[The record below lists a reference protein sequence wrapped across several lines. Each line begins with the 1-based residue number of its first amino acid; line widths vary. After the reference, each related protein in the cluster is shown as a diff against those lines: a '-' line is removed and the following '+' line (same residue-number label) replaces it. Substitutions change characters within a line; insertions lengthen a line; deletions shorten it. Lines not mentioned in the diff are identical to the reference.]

1 MESLSTPGQPDRG
14 PMPSLP
20 TFPPLSPR
28 LTHWLARQ
36 LMLRAR
42 AALVLMAYTL
52 GFALVYLGV
61 HEIRHDG
68 AVPPATASLTL
79 TLLPLVLS
87 VKLLAVVVM
96 SCHRG
101 WWRYA
106 TFADLVNLVQATTI
120 GSLALALV
128 LGLLGPA
135 APVPLS
141 ILVMDWAGVLLVVC
155 GCRAGTRLVHEVAR
169 TWFPRRNQPRQRV
182 LVVGAREAGEALV
195 CRLRVTSRLGMRA
208 VGFLDDDPQTHGRM
222 LAGLPVLGAPADV
235 QRIAQRH
242 QVSTVLVPG
251 SVLPARTIRALVGEC
266 QAAGV
271 KVQVVPGFDA
281 LISGGLTVQP
291 RDVDLHDLLCRPPVE
306 LDTLSVKSFLE
317 GRVVLVTGASGS
329 IGSEV
334 CRQVLA
340 YHPARLVVLD
350 HNENGLFYLEREL
363 LALQSTTE
371 VIPFV
376 ANITDAGRLRTAF
389 AQYRPDVVLHAAAH
403 KHVPMMEANP
413 GEAVKNNVFG
423 TRTLVEEAL
432 RFNVEAVVMISTD
445 KAVNPSSVMGASKRL
460 AEMVVQSLAG
470 LTTTRLIT
478 VRFGNVLGSTGSVVP
493 IFKEQIRKGGP
504 VTVTHPDM
512 TRFFMTIPEAAQL
525 VLQAGAFGTSG
536 DIFVL
541 DMGEPV
547 KVVDLARD
555 LIRLSGLE
563 EGREIDLVFTGLR
576 PGEKLFEE
584 LYNDAETR
592 LPTPHAKIFRARHR
606 QTSSE
611 TLWEALNRLA
621 ATVDGA
627 AEEIIAALQAAI
639 PEYHPNRPCTS
650 LSLDAAAAPA
660 VPRTILPSHTDRGNA
675 PHFRAIPA
683 MPVDV
688 SAS

>member
-1 MESLSTPGQPDRG
+1 VGQ
-14 PMPSLP
+14 
-20 TFPPLSPR
+20 
-28 LTHWLARQ
+28 WLARQ
-36 LMLRAR
+36 LRIRAR
-42 AALVLMAYTL
+42 AALVLAVHTL

-61 HEIRHDG
+61 YQIRFDG
-68 AVPPATASLTL
+68 AVPPAVGRTVLA
-79 TLLPLVLS
+79 LLPLVVS

-96 SCHRG
+96 SGHRG

-106 TFADLVNLVQATTI
+106 TFADLVNLVQATTV
-120 GSLALALV
+120 GSLTLGLV
-128 LGLLGPA
+128 LWPLGPGFA
-135 APVPLS
+135 VPLS

-155 GCRAGTRLVHEVAR
+155 GSRAATRLVHEVGRVWIPAK
-169 TWFPRRNQPRQRV
+169 NQPRQRV
-182 LVVGAREAGEALV
+182 LVVGAGDAGEALV
-195 CRLRVTSRLGMRA
+195 RRIHVTSRLGMRA
-208 VGFLDDDPQTHGRM
+208 VGFLDDQPQAQGRI
-222 LAGLPVLGAPADV
+222 LAGLPVLGAPGDV
-235 QRIAQRH
+235 KRIAARH
-242 QVSTVLVPG
+242 QVSTVLVPN
-251 SVLPARTIRALVGEC
+251 SVLPARTLRALVGEC

-306 LDTLSVKSFLE
+306 LDTESVKSFLE

-329 IGSEV
+329 IGSEI
-334 CRQVLA
+334 CRQVMA
-340 YHPARLVVLD
+340 YHPARIVVLD
-350 HNENGLFYLEREL
+350 HNENGVFYLEREL
-363 LALQSTTE
+363 LALKSTTE
-371 VIPFV
+371 VVPFV
-376 ANITDAGRLRTAF
+376 ANITDRERLCTAF
-389 AQYRPDVVLHAAAH
+389 DQYRPEVVLHAAAH

-423 TRTLVEEAL
+423 TRTLVETAL
-432 RFNVEAVVMISTD
+432 RFEVEAVVMISTD
-445 KAVNPSSVMGASKRL
+445 KAVNPTSVMGASKRL

-470 LTTTRLIT
+470 LTTTRLVT

-555 LIRLSGLE
+555 LIRLSGME
-563 EGREIDLVFTGLR
+563 EGREIDLIFTGLR
-576 PGEKLFEE
+576 PGEKLYEE

-606 QTSSE
+606 ETSSHE
-611 TLWEALNRLA
+611 LWEALNRLA
-621 ATVDGA
+621 ATVNGTHA
-627 AEEIIAALQAAI
+627 EIIAAIQAAI
-639 PEYHPNRPCTS
+639 PEYRPNRPCAS
-650 LSLDAAAAPA
+650 VEAAAAAAPV
-660 VPRTILPSHTDRGNA
+660 VPRAILPPHTDRGNMPHVRPVSSA
-675 PHFRAIPA
+675 P
-683 MPVDV
+683 MDV